1 MESTPVLK
9 DSHGKKKV
17 AAVLSMGCVE
27 DMLAEPFPIGIKIFR
42 SALFEKLHFENWTFQ

>member
-1 MESTPVLK
+1 MEFRLWTLDIRVETLDIRVGTLDIETLDTPVLK

-27 DMLAEPFPIGIKIFR
+27 DMLA
-42 SALFEKLHFENWTFQ
+42 